1 VVTRI
6 PKARRRDKRALAT
19 DADRDAIVGLLGPK
33 IARERAARGMSIE
46 QVAERAGIAT
56 GLVSQLE
63 RGIGN
68 PSLATLLGLASA
80 LEIPVGAFFEGAGG
94 DGDMVVRKES
104 RKRLVLSDR
113 RMTYELLVPDLQGL
127 VSMLHIELPAGFSNE
142 DKPFAH
148 AGEEAELILEGTVEA
163 HIGSRVFLLNAGDSI
178 RFSSAVPHW
187 FRAFEEPV
195 VVISAMTPPS
205 F

>member
-1 VVTRI
+1 M
-6 PKARRRDKRALAT
+6 
-19 DADRDAIVGLLGPK
+19 VGLLGPK
-33 IARERAARGMSIE
+33 IARERAATGLSIQE
-46 QVAERAGIAT
+46 LGERAGIAT
-56 GLVSQLE
+56 GLLSQLE

-80 LEIPVGAFFEGAGG
+80 LEIPVGAFFLGTDG
-94 DGDMVVRKES
+94 DSDMVVRKDS

-113 RMTYELLVPDLQGL
+113 RMTYELLVPDLQGRL
-127 VSMLHIELPAGFSNE
+127 SMLHVELPAGFSNE

-148 AGEEAELILEGTVEA
+148 PGEESELVLEGTMEA
-163 HIGSRVFLLNAGDSI
+163 HIGSRVFLLNSGDSI
-178 RFSSAVPHW
+178 RFSCAIPHW
-187 FRAFEEPV
+187 FRTFEEPV